1 MGAGNWPVSGNPA
14 ECVGSLGRYGGV
26 ARHIRGPRVTLAK
39 VGMITR
45 IATQAGMAT
54 ETTRGRGERQRL
66 EWVAAEHVAVALSA
80 PTVFVSAV
88 LSLGEGQGWHISLEG
103 LINRHNAVGGV
114 GGRIARSKTVG
125 PYPSSIPP

>member
-1 MGAGNWPVSGNPA
+1 
-14 ECVGSLGRYGGV
+14 
-26 ARHIRGPRVTLAK
+26 
-39 VGMITR
+39 MITR

-103 LINRHNAVGGV
+103 LINRHNAVGGWGDV
-114 GGRIARSKTVG
+114 LRDPKPLDRIHLV
-125 PYPSSIPP
+125 YPHRVY